1 MFEPSFIL
9 LIAKIIA
16 IFSISWIT
24 GWSLCWNNSLK
35 DKWVSWV
42 LLSVTGAAALNLSI
56 ASAIMW
62 GLPGWSG
69 LFLIALMLGIN
80 VIRQRQTLKKPRL
93 TLNTLWTSG
102 LLLCLFTATN
112 YLAPFIV
119 EGTSGLYSRGGGDH
133 STYLGFSDYFQHGN
147 IWEPIGPEATK
158 PPNPNEDINTYRK
171 TAQEYLTKEV
181 PLYNFSSVKRLPIG
195 NQVIATPYMV
205 LLPGEPDETYSATVT
220 FYVVMVMATTIAL
233 IRLLF
238 SLGPWTKTTWLAFIP
253 LTLSNLMLYPS
264 GTQSIPYLL
273 GISLF
278 NLCILQIWCLTREPL
293 TKGVS
298 NYLPLMICG
307 GGLLT
312 IYPFLFFALLAV
324 IGGFGIF
331 SFNREKFLRFLSL
344 SLILIA
350 GSSILTHLY
359 LLLSLPLVW
368 GGATMGTTLY
378 PSFSIKEIIATQSGF
393 FDFLSLTGSQGV
405 YPYLTAGMIAFFFS
419 LAFAIVGLL
428 KSQKKREELSILLI
442 LVSVFWIGMLFYGV
456 KETGGYQMVRFAT
469 IAHLYTLGLMGLG
482 LHFMLKAL
490 GWQRVFASAV
500 ILVFA
505 GFSINIRADLVKT
518 ITGNPHSFLDSAL
531 ASAMDFAGFSI
542 DIRSDLVKTITGNP
556 HSFGTEMRDADAY
569 RIRSRLKNI
578 QETET
583 TSKQNRIVYYFGHGD
598 GTDFGGSTVF
608 LRNLYSLDAMNI
620 ENAIRATYED
630 STSDHP
636 SKPPKLW
643 DKGWLNGALLMAN
656 PVQQFEIIQD
666 NRANTPEPLISSDR
680 TVVWDTT
687 SGNIA
692 AVIGQSWN
700 YPIPYGVIDGQ
711 QLSFRYLR
719 GLKGAISIWSEEAKR
734 ARMKITLASDALESQ
749 LLFLDNQSGLSKQI
763 PIELWKADYTKATSY
778 EVDLDLQPGSN
789 TFELTPLR
797 PSQPNPWFLV
807 LRIIIEDIIE

>member
-1 MFEPSFIL
+1 
-9 LIAKIIA
+9 
-16 IFSISWIT
+16 
-24 GWSLCWNNSLK
+24 
-35 DKWVSWV
+35 
-42 LLSVTGAAALNLSI
+42 
-56 ASAIMW
+56 
-62 GLPGWSG
+62 
-69 LFLIALMLGIN
+69 ML
-80 VIRQRQTLKKPRL
+80 
-93 TLNTLWTSG
+93 
-102 LLLCLFTATN
+102 
-112 YLAPFIV
+112 
-119 EGTSGLYSRGGGDH
+119 
-133 STYLGFSDYFQHGN
+133 
-147 IWEPIGPEATK
+147 
-158 PPNPNEDINTYRK
+158 
-171 TAQEYLTKEV
+171 
-181 PLYNFSSVKRLPIG
+181 
-195 NQVIATPYMV
+195 

-273 GISLF
+273 AISLF

-298 NYLPLMICG
+298 NYLPLIICG

-312 IYPFLFFALLAV
+312 IYPYLFFALLAV
-324 IGGFGIF
+324 TGGFGIF

-368 GGATMGTTLY
+368 AGATASTTLY

-393 FDFLSLTGSQGV
+393 FDFLSLTGNQGV

-419 LAFAIVGLL
+419 LAFAIIGLL
-428 KSQKKREELSILLI
+428 KSQKKREEISILLI
-442 LVSVFWIGMLFYGV
+442 LVSVFWIGVLFYGV

-482 LHFMLKAL
+482 LHFMLKGL
-490 GWQRVFASAV
+490 DWQRVFASAV
-500 ILVFA
+500 ILTFA
-505 GFSINIRADLVKT
+505 GFSINIRADLVKD
-518 ITGNPHSFLDSAL
+518 ITGNPVDFFASAL
-531 ASAMDFAGFSI
+531 AFAGFSI
-542 DIRSDLVKTITGNP
+542 DIRKNITGNP

-620 ENAIRATYED
+620 ENSIRATY
-630 STSDHP
+630 HP

-643 DKGWLNGALLMAN
+643 DKGWLDGALLMAN

-666 NRANTPEPLISSDR
+666 NRANTPEPLMSSDR

-687 SGNIA
+687 LGNIA
-692 AVIGQSWN
+692 AVLGQSWN
-700 YPIPYGVIDGQ
+700 YPIPYSVIDGQ

-719 GLKGAISIWSEEAKR
+719 GLKGAISIWSEEVKR
-734 ARMKITLASDALESQ
+734 ARMKITLASDAPESQ

-763 PIELWKADYTKATSY
+763 PVEFWKGDYTKATRY
-778 EVDLDLQPGSN
+778 EVDLDLQLGSN

-807 LRIIIEDIIE
+807 FRIIIEDIIE